1 MKKQLLAASVA
12 ASIGVLGSGIASAME
27 FSVYGSIRAGIY
39 QKDTDDAATLARNA
53 KQANGM
59 DSPDLIEFGEDAS
72 FDEDGL
78 GDRGAN
84 KAGGDAWET
93 GVNNF
98 GSRIG
103 IKGSEDLGNGTSAG
117 FVFERGTDDATEL
130 GRRHENVWLQGGWGK
145 LTLGQTGNVYR
156 NAANWD
162 QSTWLGGQAR
172 GGDGGARVNSITYD
186 SNLGG
191 PFSFSLQAVA
201 SDSSSA
207 VAADS
212 ADFSATG
219 SSGGGDTYT
228 ITGTLDEIKDEDG
241 IDAFAASASL
251 AISDF
256 ATVNIGYRTDNVEA
270 SINTDGDLVRGYDLA
285 VISANG
291 VAGALHWYVNYE
303 QGDDNSDFSFED
315 NSDGLAD
322 CDTGDSGDNCRI
334 ARAFV
339 RNYVSEV
346 YATEQDREVFAVYL
360 AYALGERD
368 TIWLEYEDL
377 SRDGADANLGGLDLD
392 SILLGYSHSF
402 GPHTTFVAE
411 YVQVD
416 NESDFSADVNQFWA
430 GLKVEWNTGVSP
442 PVAPGI
448 FAKTAPAGRPSAIG
462 RALPRRPSWNYATN
476 A

>member
-27 FSVYGSIRAGIY
+27 FDVYGSIRAGIY
-39 QKDTDDAATLARNA
+39 QKDTDDADTLAN
-53 KQANGM
+53 
-59 DSPDLIEFGEDAS
+59 PIEFGEDAS

-78 GDRGAN
+78 GDRGD
-84 KAGGDAWET
+84 KTAGRDAWET
-93 GVNNF
+93 GANNF

-117 FVFERGTDDATEL
+117 FVFERGTDDAEKL

-201 SDSSSA
+201 SDADSA
-207 VAADS
+207 VAGDS
-212 ADFSATG
+212 AVF
-219 SSGGGDTYT
+219 SGGGYE
-228 ITGTLDEIKDEDG
+228 ITGTLDDIKDEDG

-360 AYALGERD
+360 AYELGERD

-416 NESDFSADVNQFWA
+416 NESDFSADVSQFWA
-430 GLKVEWNTGVSP
+430 GLKVD
-442 PVAPGI
+442 
-448 FAKTAPAGRPSAIG
+448 F
-462 RALPRRPSWNYATN
+462 
-476 A
+476 